1 MNNATILAADR
12 TTHLKI
18 VATSLVASIAVIGIA
33 MLAHTAPREGA
44 RVGADAPTLAVK
56 AGRSHLTSRSDTTA
70 IR

>member
-1 MNNATILAADR
+1 MNNTTILAADR

-33 MLAHTAPREGA
+33 MLATPYPGKERG
-44 RVGADAPTLAVK
+44 GADAPTLAVK